1 MARRS
6 HRLARRAGAVPEAE
20 TVAIVCEGQK
30 TEDIYFSGI
39 RREFRLAT
47 ARLRIVSLGA
57 DPLWVVQQ
65 AESLRQ
71 EYDHAWA
78 VFDVEAPGAHAI
90 PHARL
95 NQAVERAERVGVRCA
110 ISNPCFELWLLL
122 HFHPQTAFVNNEAVR
137 AKIRRCGCG
146 YDAKGFDFAKVWP
159 HHQNAIQNAT
169 RLDARQRSNGADLA
183 DRSPWTSVHELVA
196 KLVDLATGRG

>member
-1 MARRS
+1 MARSSR
-6 HRLARRAGAVPEAE
+6 RLARAAGSAAEAE
-20 TVAIVCEGQK
+20 TIAIVCEGQK

-47 ARLRIVSLGA
+47 ARLRVVSLGA
-57 DPLWVVQQ
+57 DPLWVVRE
-65 AESLRQ
+65 AESLRP
-71 EYDHAWA
+71 EYDNTWA

-95 NQAVERAERVGVRCA
+95 NQAIERAERVGVRCA

-122 HFHPQTAFVNNEAVR
+122 HFHQQTAYINNEAVR
-137 AKIRRCGCG
+137 AKIRQCGCG

-159 HHQNAIQNAT
+159 HHQTALKNAAK
-169 RLDARQRSNGADLA
+169 LDTRQRSNGTALA
-183 DRSPWTSVHELVA
+183 GRNPWTSVHELVA
-196 KLVDLATGRG
+196 KLLDLATG